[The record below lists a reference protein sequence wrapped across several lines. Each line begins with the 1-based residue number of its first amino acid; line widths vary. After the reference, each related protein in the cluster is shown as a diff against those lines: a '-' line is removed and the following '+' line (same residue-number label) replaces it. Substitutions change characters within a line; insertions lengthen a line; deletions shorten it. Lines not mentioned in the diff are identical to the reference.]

1 MDKIQERLDN
11 MSITVKDNE
20 TKIKVIEE
28 GLNAQV
34 RDTQQ
39 IEQDTIPKLKP
50 KTKDRFEELEH
61 KLKLSEI
68 RDRRYNLLFYG
79 AAESD
84 KPVNEV
90 VRDFLV
96 PDFNMST
103 EETNMIVIGL
113 LQCTVRNLLI
123 RK

>member
-1 MDKIQERLDN
+1 MAGTSTASSSALTVPNSELKEIMLRMETSLTGRIDKIQERLDN

-34 RDTQQ
+34 RDTQL
-39 IEQDTIPKLKP
+39 IEQDTIPKLKK

-90 VRDFLV
+90 V
-96 PDFNMST
+96 
-103 EETNMIVIGL
+103 
-113 LQCTVRNLLI
+113 
-123 RK
+123 